1 MLCMYVYDSCIFCT
15 CLLRRTVGE
24 IMVLSLSITISVN
37 FHFIILSIM
46 ISHKKTSL
54 IYLNSNLL
62 TGCSANTQQQNVIET
77 VPFFVLNI

>member
-37 FHFIILSIM
+37 VHFIILSIM